1 MNPLV
6 PYIWVAGAVHLSIAA
21 ANFVAPSKLRYRE
34 NLAKLSPIIR
44 QIFVVHSVY
53 IVGVLIAFSGLC
65 FFFAPEL
72 AGASPLGKFLSGAIA
87 LFWLARCL
95 IQLFYYDSGV
105 RKQNRLADMAFSL
118 AFLYLGST
126 FAAATLGVL
135 K

>member
-21 ANFVAPSKLRYRE
+21 SNFVAPSKLRYRE
-34 NLAKLSPIIR
+34 NLAKLSPIVR
-44 QIFVVHSVY
+44 QIFIVHAVY

-65 FFFAPEL
+65 LFFAPEL
-72 AGASPLGKFLSGAIA
+72 AGASPLGKFLSGYIA

-95 IQLFYYDSGV
+95 IQLLYYDSGV
-105 RKQNRLADMAFSL
+105 RKQNRLADVAFSL
-118 AFLYLGST
+118 ASFYLGST
-126 FAAATLGVL
+126 FAVAALGVL